1 MLILSFVPFVPFVA
15 LLFCAFCGSMR
26 RGGTWIQ
33 RWRVPLGFL
42 CAAVFLF
49 FAKPTPKA
57 LLIGASV
64 SLLGLALRA
73 WAAGHIRKNAQLA
86 TSGPYAFTRN
96 PLYLGSFLLGLG
108 FTIASGRLLLG
119 LLFAALF
126 LGIYLPVMRVEA
138 TTMAGLFG
146 KEFETYRRA
155 VPLFF
160 PRLTPFRQNESAV
173 RFDGTLYLRYR
184 EYRAALGLIIAWGL
198 LLIKTYYF

>member
-1 MLILSFVPFVPFVA
+1 
-15 LLFCAFCGSMR
+15 MR

-42 CAAVFLF
+42 CGAAFIF
-49 FAKPTPKA
+49 FARPTPWA

-96 PLYLGSFLLGLG
+96 PLYLGSFFLGLG
-108 FTIASGRLLLG
+108 FTVASGRLVLG

-138 TTMAGLFG
+138 STMAQLFG
-146 KEFETYRRA
+146 NEFEAYRRS

-160 PRLTPFRQNESAV
+160 PRLTPFRQNESADNK
-173 RFDGTLYLRYR
+173 FDGRLYLRYR
-184 EYRAALGLIIAWGL
+184 EYRAALGLVLAWGL